1 VKGATVAIAALVVWV
16 LTAAMGVT
24 LLITWQAARPAP
36 APAPVP
42 EPAWPVPATTAAPAT
57 GLGEL
62 PPIPRVRVHTP
73 AGEHPLLEFSHPAL
87 GLVGLGLWFIFVG
100 THYHPLAWVAF
111 GVLVV
116 TIAAGL
122 RWFIG
127 HARAARR
134 DAAQA
139 GGPPVRRGVP
149 RLALVHGLAASSTL
163 LLALLTALAASHG

>member
-1 VKGATVAIAALVVWV
+1 MAIAALVVWV

-24 LLITWQAARPAP
+24 LLITRQAARPAP
-36 APAPVP
+36 VTAPAPARA
-42 EPAWPVPATTAAPAT
+42 PAGQAVPATTAAPVT
-57 GLGEL
+57 GLSEL

-87 GLVGLGLWFIFVG
+87 GLVGLGLWFVFVG

-111 GVLVV
+111 GVLMV

-139 GGPPVRRGVP
+139 GQPPVRRGVP
-149 RLALVHGLAASSTL
+149 GWRSC
-163 LLALLTALAASHG
+163 TAWPRAPPSCSPCSPR

>member
-1 VKGATVAIAALVVWV
+1 VAIAALVVWV

-24 LLITWQAARPAP
+24 LLITRQAARPAP

-42 EPAWPVPATTAAPAT
+42 EAARPVPATTAAPVT
-57 GLGEL
+57 RLSEL
-62 PPIPRVRVHTP
+62 PPIPRVRVHTA

-87 GLVGLGLWFIFVG
+87 GLAGLGLWFIFVG

-122 RWFIG
+122 RCFIG

-149 RLALVHGLAASSTL
+149 RLALVHGLAASTTF

>member
-1 VKGATVAIAALVVWV
+1 VAIAALVVWV
-16 LTAAMGVT
+16 LTAALGAT
-24 LLITWQAARPAP
+24 LLITRQAGPP

-42 EPAWPVPATTAAPAT
+42 EPAAPVPATTAPPAITAPPVT
-57 GLGEL
+57 GLAEL

-134 DAAQA
+134 AATQA
-139 GGPPVRRGVP
+139 GGPPARRGVP
-149 RLALVHGLAASSTL
+149 RLALVHGLAASTTF
-163 LLALLTALAASHG
+163 LLAVLTALAASHG